1 MDYEEGKQLIYRYNY
16 PLLVKKSI
24 QELIGIAGMIIYDG
38 KIDDNEISFLT
49 QWLGN
54 NKAFLMNY
62 PLSDLNE
69 IINHILKDGTIT
81 EQEKMMLFA
90 FLDSISAIS
99 PNRVVDNIFTQDC
112 EIIFETRNFTFTG
125 DMAWGERPKAEK
137 AVTDRGGNCLRSC
150 TLKTNYLV
158 VGDLG
163 SEFYKYGRFGS
174 KIETA
179 LKYKDKKGT
188 SIQIVRESNFVE
200 AVVKTNP
207 VR

>member
-1 MDYEEGKQLIYRYNY
+1 MDYEKDKQLIYRYNY
-16 PLLVKKSI
+16 PLLVKKAI

-62 PLSDLNE
+62 PLSDLNG
-69 IINHILKDGTIT
+69 IINHILKDGTVT
-81 EQEKMMLFA
+81 EQEKRTLFA
-90 FLDSISAIS
+90 FLDSISTTG
-99 PNRVVDNIFTQDC
+99 PNRIVDNIFTQNC
-112 EIIFETRNFTFTG
+112 EIIFGSRNFTFTG
-125 DMAWGERPKAEK
+125 DMAWGERQKAEK
-137 AVTDRGGNCLRSC
+137 AVTDRGGSCLRSC

-163 SEFYKYGRFGS
+163 SEAYKYGRFGS

-179 LKYKDKKGT
+179 LRYKDKKKAP
-188 SIQIVRESNFVE
+188 IQIVRENNFVE